1 MPGLS
6 AMATDLL
13 RGPATVGLMPVPP
26 APITE
31 DGANKDPYPRS
42 GRRDSPPVHRDRQ
55 HDGGRLAARKIR
67 GWPRHGTELGSRRRS
82 AAHLAQARHVDTAPL
97 PDQARLA
104 TIPRANP
111 YPEVTDPICRLP
123 LPTLFYRL
131 EAIHLGD
138 LLRIWVR
145 AGAVFLV
152 ALSRIFKVRGEDP
165 DTAVTA
171 VLFAEETTLP
181 GSPGGVSGSFW
192 VTPTSSRKREPDS
205 NGSAAGFRNRNR
217 IPFRP
222 TGASETLT
230 SVLGSTDSC
239 ATAVHKKPFS
249 TSVLQGLAGV
259 FATTTKIC
267 AGDGSRRALA
277 QTLLRTSPRPSYSS
291 RPNGASPDERGPPDL
306 PLTAEYRHDATAPS
320 IFRASR
326 FGRRVGQA
334 TETETP
340 PTGVVNSVRGRA
352 ANSREWGRPDLSPP
366 RRARSPACDRPKRR
380 SPHERSGSPPSF
392 YTVQPTAGTPA
403 GRPGDNERA
412 KSPGSGQPPGRRPRP
427 NGSRRPTEREVRSSA
442 GRPHRRRRRT
452 VPPSGIHRAVSD
464 RHPDAGKGGRERED
478 VNLSFRDFG
487 PSPFTPERFH
497 VLLNSL
503 FKVLFNFPSRA
514 ALSSN
519 PTLRRNPSGTGAR
532 RSTGLAPSTDRGPV
546 QDGLGQS
553 AASRSN
559 RALPNATF
567 PGRLSAFG
575 IRRWALPSSL
585 AATGGILF
593 FIACARDR
601 SLGRPRGV
609 PVAFRMGR
617 PTLRT
622 VFRGTLKKK
631 AQSGTA
637 TRFASPPSPRL
648 RPLSC
653 PAPVVSKTAGV
664 AALRTGGLADRA
676 TAGGP
681 RRRSRRSSSTR
692 AQTRGRR
699 SAPFP
704 GRGGRGRVIVRAVAS
719 SDGAVVGVRRHR
731 TAYRAP

>member
-1 MPGLS
+1 MYRPSQTPRLAVSSDRITLGSVLPVGGGPRKRPPSTGRGSRRATPRTPNDKRKRGS
-6 AMATDLL
+6 AAGNPIRLAREYRRAVGEYPTTDAL
-13 RGPATVGLMPVPP
+13 RLT
-26 APITE
+26 
-31 DGANKDPYPRS
+31 D

-152 ALSRIFKVRGEDP
+152 ALSRIFKVRGGRSGHRRNSN
-165 DTAVTA
+165 AYR
-171 VLFAEETTLP
+171 EETTLP

-326 FGRRVGQA
+326 FGR
-334 TETETP
+334 
-340 PTGVVNSVRGRA
+340 
-352 ANSREWGRPDLSPP
+352 
-366 RRARSPACDRPKRR
+366 
-380 SPHERSGSPPSF
+380 
-392 YTVQPTAGTPA
+392 
-403 GRPGDNERA
+403 
-412 KSPGSGQPPGRRPRP
+412 
-427 NGSRRPTEREVRSSA
+427 
-442 GRPHRRRRRT
+442 
-452 VPPSGIHRAVSD
+452 
-464 RHPDAGKGGRERED
+464 
-478 VNLSFRDFG
+478 
-487 PSPFTPERFH
+487 
-497 VLLNSL
+497 
-503 FKVLFNFPSRA
+503 
-514 ALSSN
+514 
-519 PTLRRNPSGTGAR
+519 
-532 RSTGLAPSTDRGPV
+532 
-546 QDGLGQS
+546 
-553 AASRSN
+553 
-559 RALPNATF
+559 
-567 PGRLSAFG
+567 
-575 IRRWALPSSL
+575 
-585 AATGGILF
+585 
-593 FIACARDR
+593 
-601 SLGRPRGV
+601 
-609 PVAFRMGR
+609 
-617 PTLRT
+617 
-622 VFRGTLKKK
+622 
-631 AQSGTA
+631 
-637 TRFASPPSPRL
+637 
-648 RPLSC
+648 
-653 PAPVVSKTAGV
+653 
-664 AALRTGGLADRA
+664 
-676 TAGGP
+676 
-681 RRRSRRSSSTR
+681 
-692 AQTRGRR
+692 
-699 SAPFP
+699 
-704 GRGGRGRVIVRAVAS
+704 
-719 SDGAVVGVRRHR
+719 
-731 TAYRAP
+731 